1 MYRLMVEFEPIRA
14 TPVSGGHNEVM
25 NFGNVAVEYE
35 TSEDRDHGSGGDI
48 ERNLECW
55 RYGGEHTKRDRPKR
69 AKEKEKQNDDGGVG
83 DKRAEV
89 KGGQLHTRFTSSMD
103 APFGIDFI
111 EMGEDDEFTWHQF
124 HVKGW
129 GVRGKCTLAP
139 KNMM

>member
-1 MYRLMVEFEPIRA
+1 MVAFEPTRA
-14 TPVSGGHNEVM
+14 TPVSGGRNEGL
-25 NFGNVAVEYE
+25 NFWNVVAESE
-35 TSEDRDHGSGGDI
+35 TVGGRYCGSSGGVG
-48 ERNLECW
+48 RNLECW
-55 RYGGEHTKRDRPKR
+55 HCGGEQLKRNCPKR
-69 AKEKEKQNDDGGVG
+69 AKEEEKKRYDGGAD